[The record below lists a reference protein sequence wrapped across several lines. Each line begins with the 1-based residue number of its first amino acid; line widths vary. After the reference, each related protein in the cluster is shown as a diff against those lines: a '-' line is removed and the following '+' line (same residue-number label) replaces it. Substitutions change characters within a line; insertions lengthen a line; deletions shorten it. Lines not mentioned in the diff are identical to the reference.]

1 MTTRRPLS
9 RAAGFS
15 FIEILV
21 VMGIISVL
29 AGLGVVIVGIMQ
41 RRQPKEKTN
50 VTVLKVK
57 AVIDQWKQRF
67 YEYPPSTL
75 AGLAKVAALPAPK
88 QVERNGVNEGIE
100 ALYQA
105 LYVDGFPG
113 QPDLNFD
120 AEVSNLDGDKLQ
132 QKLTSRGLDL
142 SEIKDGYGN
151 PLVYFVNTE
160 YVKFEQHPPDYV
172 LQNDESANPKPWRD
186 AGGGFV
192 NPNGFQ
198 IFSMGLDGIPNN
210 DDDIKGW

>member
-1 MTTRRPLS
+1 MTTRQTLR

-41 RRQPKEKTN
+41 RRQPRDKTN
-50 VTVLKVK
+50 ITLVKVK

-75 AGLAKVAALPAPK
+75 AGLAKAAALPAPK
-88 QVERNGVNEGIE
+88 QTDRNGVNEGIE

-113 QPDLNFD
+113 QPDLNFE

-172 LQNDESANPKPWRD
+172 NFNGDQVNPLPYREE
-186 AGGGFV
+186 GGGFV

-198 IFSMGLDGIPNN
+198 IFSMGEDGIPNN
-210 DDDIKGW
+210 GDDLKAW